1 MSTLRNQLWGA
12 ARGSM
17 FIRVGSLAATLLGSV
32 VLARALGPAS
42 FGIYSLA
49 LAIVTILAL
58 PAQVGIPTLLVRETA
73 RTQAAGKW
81 SEMKGLWRWSTRVIL
96 VSSLVIAAG
105 SSLALFLYPRPI
117 KPDLLWAILA
127 GLVLVPL
134 IALGNARGAALRGLR
149 HIVRGQL
156 PESVIRPLVLVLL
169 VYAVWAG
176 GQPVTADSVMA
187 FHALAAVLAYA
198 VGGEILRRSRPR
210 ELASV
215 CADMA
220 GAAGWWRAA
229 LPLALISALQVV
241 SSQCGVIVLAL
252 FRPEAEV
259 GLYKVA
265 ASAATIALFGMQTAT
280 MVLSPHLARTHAM
293 GDVERLKK
301 LTALGAL
308 VSTALTLPILV
319 IFLAGGRGLIG
330 MVYGEEYDSAFLPLA
345 VLTVGQA
352 VNAMFGC
359 VGALLGMVGYERDAA
374 RWLSVSALVNI
385 VLAFVL
391 VPVLGMMGAAISS
404 VASIL
409 VWNLAFW
416 LIAKMR
422 LGIDS
427 SFLPAVPLAFDVL
440 RGWMARRCS

>member
-1 MSTLRNQLWGA
+1 
-12 ARGSM
+12 M